1 MNEITIYTKVGCPF
15 CNKLKSILDERG
27 IKYKDYDAIKNE
39 PPRHVVD
46 NDGHIP
52 VPQVEYNGR
61 IIYDY
66 KDEESL
72 AEEIEKIMKE
82 F

>member
-1 MNEITIYTKVGCPF
+1 MNEITIYTKPLCPY
-15 CNKLKSILDERG
+15 CNKLKGILKARG
-27 IKYKDYDAIKNE
+27 IKYKDFNTEKNE

-46 NDGHIP
+46 QNGHIP
-52 VPQVEYNGR
+52 VPQVEYEGR

-72 AEEIEKIMKE
+72 ADEIQRLMEEY
-82 F
+82 

>member
-1 MNEITIYTKVGCPF
+1 MNEITIYTRPTCMF
-15 CNKLKSILDERG
+15 SNKLKAILKARG
-27 IKYKDYDAIKNE
+27 IAYKDYDVTKNE
-39 PPRHVVD
+39 APHHVVD
-46 NDGHIP
+46 QDGNIP
-52 VPQVEYNGR
+52 VPQVEYAGR

-72 AEEIEKIMKE
+72 ADEIQRIMKE

>member
-1 MNEITIYTKVGCPF
+1 MNEITLYTRPTCPF
-15 CNKLKSILDERG
+15 CNKLKGILNSRG
-27 IKYKDYDAIKNE
+27 IKYKDYDVTKNE

-46 NDGHIP
+46 QDGNIP
-52 VPQVEYNGR
+52 VPQVEYGGR

-72 AEEIEKIMKE
+72 ADEIEQIMKQY
-82 F
+82 

>member
-1 MNEITIYTKVGCPF
+1 MNEITIYTRPTCPF
-15 CNKLKSILDERG
+15 CNKLKGILDSRK
-27 IKYKDYDAIKNE
+27 IKYKDYDVTKNE

-46 NDGHIP
+46 QDGHIP

-66 KDEESL
+66 KDEETL
-72 AEEIEKIMKE
+72 ANEIGKIMKE
-82 F
+82 Y